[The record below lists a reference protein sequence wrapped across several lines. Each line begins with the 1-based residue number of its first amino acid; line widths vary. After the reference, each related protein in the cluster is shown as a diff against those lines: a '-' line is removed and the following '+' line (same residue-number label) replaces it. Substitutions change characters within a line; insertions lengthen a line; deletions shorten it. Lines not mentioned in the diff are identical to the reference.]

1 MCSSDLSD
9 ELKRLGGYA
18 IVRPAR
24 AGRALGVRRKNS
36 LCEVPPFLAL
46 TQMVGKV
53 LEYFVSNSID
63 IFETINRHPLKTAP

>member
-1 MCSSDLSD
+1 MAGMPLPDLLARGGD
-9 ELKRLGGYA
+9 YVFGGKTHCVMRL
-18 IVRPAR
+18 
-24 AGRALGVRRKNS
+24 L
-36 LCEVPPFLAL
+36 PFDL